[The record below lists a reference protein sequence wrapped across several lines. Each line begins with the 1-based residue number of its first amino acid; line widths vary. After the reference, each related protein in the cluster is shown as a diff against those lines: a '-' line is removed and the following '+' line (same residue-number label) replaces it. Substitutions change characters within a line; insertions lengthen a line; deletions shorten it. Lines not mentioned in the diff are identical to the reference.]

1 MAEWNAKLYLKF
13 ASERTRPAQELLAR
27 IPLNK
32 ADRVIDLGCGPG
44 NSTALLAARWP
55 DATVTGVDSSP
66 DMLREA
72 RASLPNLS
80 FEQADLASW
89 SAPADTDVLFAN
101 AVFQWVP
108 DQISNL
114 KRLLGSLKPGGALA
128 VQMPDNLG
136 EPSHVAMREIAGT
149 AAFAGKLGEVAK
161 VRHPLP
167 DPGVYYDAL
176 KPLCVSFDVWH
187 TYYYHV
193 IDGTQDVVEWMKG
206 TGLRIFLDPLD
217 EQERAQ
223 FLKTFTE
230 HMARAYPVHADG
242 KVLLR
247 YPRLFFVAVR

>member
-27 IPLNK
+27 IPLEN
-32 ADRVIDLGCGPG
+32 ARRVIDLGCGPG
-44 NSTALLAARWP
+44 NSTGLLAARWP
-55 DATVTGVDSSP
+55 DAQVTGIDSSP
-66 DMLREA
+66 NMLREA
-72 RASLPNLS
+72 RAGLPNLS
-80 FEQADLASW
+80 FEQADIASW
-89 SAPADTDVLFAN
+89 SAPADADVLFAN

-108 DQISNL
+108 DQIVHL
-114 KRLLGSLKPGGALA
+114 KRLLCSLGAGGALA

-136 EPSHVAMREIAGT
+136 EPSHVAMREIAS
-149 AAFAGKLGEVAK
+149 AADFAGKLSDVTK

-176 KPLCVSFDVWH
+176 KPLCASFDIWH

-193 IDGTQDVVEWMKG
+193 IDGIHDVVEWMKG
-206 TGLRIFLDPLD
+206 TGLRIFLDPL
-217 EQERAQ
+217 EERERDQ
-223 FLKTFTE
+223 FLNAYTE
-230 HMARAYPVHADG
+230 LMARVYPVHADG